1 MTEFNLS
8 GARDI
13 LNVME
18 NKKPI
23 YFAYGEEAIQT
34 LSAKDPIL
42 ADVMAKIGHVCREVD
57 TDLFSSVVHQIIG
70 QQISTKALT
79 TIWNRMLTDFG
90 VVDADAILKAGVN
103 KIQSYG
109 TTFRKAEYV
118 MDFAR
123 QVKDGSFDIEAIEQ
137 LSDQEVIEKLVS
149 LKGVGTWTAE
159 MLLLFGMHRS
169 DVLSYGDLAILRGM
183 RMIYHRRKISKR
195 FFEQCRKAYRPY
207 GSVASLYLWEIA
219 GGAIPELKD
228 PAAPKAKPK
237 KKK

>member
-1 MTEFNLS
+1 MCSYFPYGDDEVAYLS
-8 GARDI
+8 
-13 LNVME
+13 
-18 NKKPI
+18 K
-23 YFAYGEEAIQT
+23 
-34 LSAKDPIL
+34 KDPIL
-42 ADVMAKIGHVCREVD
+42 GEVMAKIGHVCREVD
-57 TDLFSSVVHQIIG
+57 TDFFSSVVHQIIG

-207 GSVASLYLWEIA
+207 GSVASLCLWEIA